1 MMVDHGLML
10 VFFQLVLTRP
20 KNMRVISTNHPFCM
34 VTTPPQ
40 KKKTLL
46 VIKHAI
52 ENAKMDENEKLDD
65 GKHHGKTAMSS
76 GDWLVVEHTPL
87 KNMKVS

>member
-1 MMVDHGLML
+1 L
-10 VFFQLVLTRP
+10 FFSIGANPSQKYASHLNQSSILYG
-20 KNMRVISTNHPFCM
+20 NHP
-34 VTTPPQ
+34 PA

>member
-10 VFFQLVLTRP
+10 VFSIGANPSQKYASHL
-20 KNMRVISTNHPFCM
+20 NQSHPFCM